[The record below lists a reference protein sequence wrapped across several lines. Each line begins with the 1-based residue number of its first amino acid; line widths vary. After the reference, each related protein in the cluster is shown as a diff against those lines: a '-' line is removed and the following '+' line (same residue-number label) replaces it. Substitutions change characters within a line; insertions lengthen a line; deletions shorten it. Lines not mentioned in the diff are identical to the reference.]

1 MILPTT
7 RIQTYTGKQGTGF
20 AIARNDNGTFV
31 LTNHHVVEDCI
42 QQNDRWDPVEKSS
55 SKIERLRPVDVE
67 VFKYDDRGRHIQTV
81 TTSAEI
87 VAYTQ
92 YGDEWD
98 FEGDIALL
106 KLKADVG
113 GLPCACLISE
123 DDYLDNVRTLDDVIM
138 VGCPGGAKTPLATK
152 GHFASIELQ
161 RAGMGLLLSHVF
173 GNPGSSGSPVY
184 RFSEERGAYEVIA
197 IHSLADFTGKLT
209 DDGRGTFLRQA
220 VTAPDIHSF
229 LKSHGFEDLVP
240 VNEVLSA
247 DATDEDGEPRSG
259 IPANGSA
266 VSDNLSDPLATSSVD
281 AASDGGE
288 EDLGN
293 ATAKG
298 SSAG

>member
-7 RIQTYTGKQGTGF
+7 RIKTHTGTQGTGF
-20 AIARNDNGTFV
+20 AIGCNENGTFV
-31 LTNHHVVEDCI
+31 LTNHHVVQDCI
-42 QQNDRWDPVEKSS
+42 QQDDRWDPVDKSS
-55 SKIERLRPVDVE
+55 KKVERLRPVNVE
-67 VFKYDDRGRHIQTV
+67 VFKYDERGTHIQTV
-81 TTSAEI
+81 ITSADV

-106 KLKADVG
+106 QLKVAVD
-113 GLPCACLISE
+113 GLPCACLIAE
-123 DDYLDNVRTLDDVIM
+123 DDYLDEVRTLDDVVMI
-138 VGCPGGAKTPLATK
+138 GCPGGAKTPIATK
-152 GHFASIELQ
+152 GHIASIELQ

-184 RFSEERGAYEVIA
+184 RFSEDRGVYEVIA

-220 VTAPDIHSF
+220 VTAPDIHGF
-229 LKSHGFEDLVP
+229 LKRHGFEGLVSMK
-240 VNEVLSA
+240 EVLSDSDNATGEDESIAA
-247 DATDEDGEPRSG
+247 DNNATSVVGNASDAP
-259 IPANGSA
+259 A
-266 VSDNLSDPLATSSVD
+266 VSDGD
-281 AASDGGE
+281 E

-298 SSAG
+298 SSAS

>member
-7 RIQTYTGKQGTGF
+7 RIQTNVGKQGTGF
-20 AIARNDNGTFV
+20 AMARNANGTFV
-31 LTNHHVVEDCI
+31 LTNHHVVQDCI
-42 QQNDRWDPVEKSS
+42 QQDDRWDPVDKSS
-55 SKIERLRPVDVE
+55 NKVERLRPVDVE
-67 VFKYDDRGRHIQTV
+67 VFLYDDRGRHIQTV
-81 TTSAEI
+81 TTSADI

-106 KLKADVG
+106 RLKADVA

-123 DDYLDNVRTLDDVIM
+123 DDYLDEVRTLDDIIM

-152 GHFASIELQ
+152 GHIASLELQ

-229 LKSHGFEDLVP
+229 LKNHGFEDLVAAK
-240 VNEVLSA
+240 EVPSA
-247 DATDEDGEPRSG
+247 NVTGEDGEPRG
-259 IPANGSA
+259 GVAANGST
-266 VSDNLSDPLATSSVD
+266 VSDNTSDTLPASSDD

-288 EDLGN
+288 EDLGD
-293 ATAKG
+293 ATAKR
-298 SSAG
+298 SSAS